1 MSDAADMTP
10 LVCTTHTI
18 SRSIIEAARARNPS
32 LPPLLPPIPAI
43 LEDYQDDVG
52 DGAED
57 AGDAC
62 SIASSHE
69 LDDRGLASETVKLGQ
84 NAGK

>member
-1 MSDAADMTP
+1 MSNAADTTP
-10 LVCTTHTI
+10 FICTTHII

-43 LEDYQDDVG
+43 LEDYQDDAG
-52 DGAED
+52 DDAED
-57 AGDAC
+57 TGDAC
-62 SIASSHE
+62 SMASSHYV
-69 LDDRGLASETVKLGQ
+69 DHHGLANETVELGQ